1 MLAIYYV
8 PDPKI
13 PLQIIYIKDVGD
25 ASSHPFMISSIY
37 MEYSDYNKGY
47 LILIRLQ
54 AEYSGKVTSKI
65 LYI

>member
-1 MLAIYYV
+1 MLALYYV
-8 PDPKI
+8 SDPKI

-25 ASSHPFMISSIY
+25 NTRNPFAISSIY
-37 MEYSDYNKGY
+37 MEYNEDNKGY
-47 LILIRLQ
+47 FIWIHLQ